1 MTATAPALVTASAP
15 ATATASAL
23 APASVTDSVTA
34 WAPAPAPAPAADPVP
49 ALAMASAPDS
59 LLFQDFQKELEME
72 PGAELATYTAA
83 AKETLPDMGMVVDGI
98 KGDSS
103 KELGKT

>member
-1 MTATAPALVTASAP
+1 MMATAPAPAPAQAPAPVTAKAP
-15 ATATASAL
+15 ATATAK
-23 APASVTDSVTA
+23 
-34 WAPAPAPAPAADPVP
+34 APAPAPLPAKAT
-49 ALAMASAPDS
+49 ASAP
-59 LLFQDFQKELEME
+59 QDFQKELAME

>member
-1 MTATAPALVTASAP
+1 
-15 ATATASAL
+15 
-23 APASVTDSVTA
+23 
-34 WAPAPAPAPAADPVP
+34 
-49 ALAMASAPDS
+49 
-59 LLFQDFQKELEME
+59 ME